1 MGSVRMMTS
10 REGLEENDSVSVVV
24 DTNLLKL

>member
-1 MGSVRMMTS
+1 MGSVRMMVS

-24 DTNLLKL
+24 NTNLLKL